1 MKETLEY
8 FVRALVAEP
17 DAVRVEVAQ
26 DEDRVTYTIAVAE
39 DDVGKVIGKQGRTI
53 KALRT
58 IIRAGAAR
66 QGQRAEVEVA
76 G

>member
-1 MKETLEY
+1 MRESLEY
-8 FVRALVAEP
+8 FIKALVAEP
-17 DAVRVEVAQ
+17 DAVRVDVQE
-26 DEDRVTYTIAVAE
+26 EGERVTYLIAVAE

-66 QGQRAEVEVA
+66 RGQRAEVEIA

>member
-17 DAVRVEVAQ
+17 DAVKVDVTEE
-26 DEDRVTYTIAVAE
+26 DEKVIYTITVAA

-58 IIRAGAAR
+58 LIRAGAAR